1 MNHRKGCDI
10 FAGNWD
16 LSEILQWD
24 DPQASDWQSCLINM
38 PGKCNVI
45 KNLSQWL
52 PNINICCFYAWQ
64 RPTILTN
71 YHSVPNPHKWTLSMM
86 FISINL
92 FQKLLTIMHKQ
103 SIFLSVWYIQYSFSI
118 SNFSLFNVLLQEQLT
133 TKYEREREREQQYNI
148 YFRAK
153 FHSNE
158 LMEVTVTSFSKDFGK
173 PIFSYNHIISCKNCY
188 YWFMKIILL

>member
-1 MNHRKGCDI
+1 MLLKTWVNDFQI
-10 FAGNWD
+10 LTFAVF
-16 LSEILQWD
+16 
-24 DPQASDWQSCLINM
+24 M
-38 PGKCNVI
+38 PGKGQQFWQIIIVFQI
-45 KNLSQWL
+45 H
-52 PNINICCFYAWQ
+52 ING
-64 RPTILTN
+64 
-71 YHSVPNPHKWTLSMM
+71 HSVWCLY
-86 FISINL
+86 
-92 FQKLLTIMHKQ
+92 QKLLTIMHKQ

-133 TKYEREREREQQYNI
+133 TKYERERESVQQYNI